1 MERPRDVDDD
11 GEKACETLGGGT
23 CAAVMLKGVR
33 AYDKVSASTHVS
45 NVCVTQR
52 GRGVFVCMRGD
63 NGERRDLNYV
73 VDLPAGQRDGGG
85 GQAEG
90 VDNDCVYSFVQETGD
105 EKEMLKP
112 GWSMKSGKLPLEID
126 QNQTPRSARGWCT
139 VQSHIQTLRGG
150 TLERGGG

>member
-1 MERPRDVDDD
+1 MAGHVLLL
-11 GEKACETLGGGT
+11 C
-23 CAAVMLKGVR
+23 C
-33 AYDKVSASTHVS
+33 YDKVSASTHVS

-90 VDNDCVYSFVQETGD
+90 VENDCVYSFVQETGD

-112 GWSMKSGKLPLEID
+112 EWSMKSGKLPLEID